1 MFMFGIDDQ
10 TMRDFFLAC
19 NEKLINNTMKVHG
32 EFTYEI
38 ITHWMNLFIHF
49 YTNRW
54 VCTIWETSKDGKHCQ
69 DQKRGFNKYFLSYIL
84 ITDHFYI
91 ALLSA
96 LEKTHCAVVAC
107 GSERVTV
114 CSRNIIGLLSGSRA
128 ANIYFSSCI
137 LHNDL

>member
-1 MFMFGIDDQ
+1 MV
-10 TMRDFFLAC
+10 L
-19 NEKLINNTMKVHG
+19 NVH
-32 EFTYEI
+32 
-38 ITHWMNLFIHF
+38 M
-49 YTNRW
+49 
-54 VCTIWETSKDGKHCQ
+54 
-69 DQKRGFNKYFLSYIL
+69 YIL

-114 CSRNIIGLLSGSRA
+114 CSRNIIGLLSESRA

-137 LHNDL
+137 LHNAL